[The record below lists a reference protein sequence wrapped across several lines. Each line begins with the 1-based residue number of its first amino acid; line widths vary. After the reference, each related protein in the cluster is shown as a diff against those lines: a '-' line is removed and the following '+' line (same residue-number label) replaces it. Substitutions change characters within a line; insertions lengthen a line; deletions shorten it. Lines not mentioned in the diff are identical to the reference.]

1 MFADVGSLLLWIGM
15 VVSVYALI
23 ASITGKLLLV
33 NELIIS
39 SYRSVYML
47 LILCVSST
55 ICLVGAFVTNDFS
68 VTYVAAHSNL
78 AMPNIYTWVAFYAG
92 NEGSL
97 LFIATVLSVMVGIAI
112 KFKGNTNPDVLPIIT
127 AVLMFIM
134 TFFLAVIIFMA
145 DPFEK
150 LNIPVLDGQG
160 INPLLTHFGMFFHP
174 PALMSGLI
182 CCSIPMAFS
191 LGHLIC
197 GKSQDEWVEQGR
209 IWGLTAWAML
219 AVGLLLGSWWET
231 TVLESRS

>member
-23 ASITGKLLLV
+23 ASIAGKLLLV

-112 KFKGNTNPDVLPIIT
+112 KFKGNTNPDVLPMIT

-134 TFFLAVIIFMA
+134 TFLSDLYGV
-145 DPFEK
+145 K
-150 LNIPVLDGQG
+150 LDLSE
-160 INPLLTHFGMFFHP
+160 L
-174 PALMSGLI
+174 
-182 CCSIPMAFS
+182 
-191 LGHLIC
+191 
-197 GKSQDEWVEQGR
+197 
-209 IWGLTAWAML
+209 
-219 AVGLLLGSWWET
+219 
-231 TVLESRS
+231 